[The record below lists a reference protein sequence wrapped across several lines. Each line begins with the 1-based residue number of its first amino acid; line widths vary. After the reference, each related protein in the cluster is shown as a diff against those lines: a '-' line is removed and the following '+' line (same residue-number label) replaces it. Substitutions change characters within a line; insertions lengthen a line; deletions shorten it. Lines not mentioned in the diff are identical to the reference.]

1 MLNYL
6 IDAQGGV
13 PEPEKPQIQVSK
25 PIHQSSKQ
33 SINNKSPNCPS
44 FQLHVNIGVESGLKR
59 TETKISQSLIPG
71 KQSQP
76 GDGPQILESRPL
88 VTSLGTPPPKSLG
101 VDINQEETTLLQ
113 KEPKHVLELSIEQR
127 VIGLPEKRIQQ
138 HKTQVTNVELTPR
151 LPYQV
156 TDNIKVTPLAL
167 LQVMDL
173 MGMIPESHSE
183 VIESV
188 GLFPQ
193 PPDEVGKP
201 METMKKVRV
210 SPKPSYQVTKS
221 VEVIPSPQ
229 HQAMESKMTSRP
241 QNQVTDNVKVT
252 PIVLLQ
258 VMDSMGMIKKS
269 HPHITESVGITP
281 RTQYQ
286 AMKSAEIN
294 TSLDHQ
300 VIPPGKMSPK
310 AKHAVVETVEVTEG
324 PQHEVTESVDITSKP
339 QSQVIEPLKFLPEP
353 ICQKTRSLEMI
364 SSPCHQVMDYMKVTP
379 VALLQAMDFMGI
391 IPPAQPHVV
400 ESGNSQSQIA
410 NLTPGATQPNGL
422 TSSSPATIG
431 PPEVVEYVGLPS
443 EPSPKVKESVGIVPM
458 SSHQSIHSLKVTPIT
473 PGSPIGMIIAP
484 QSQVVE
490 TQDLTSRP
498 ISQVK
503 EPLELTPGSW
513 IQVLDPV
520 GMTPQPYHEGTET
533 MALIPG
539 PPHQVME
546 SSRLTPWLQ
555 TLESSE
561 VSPRQ
566 SHQITENMG
575 LASDTWLQMKKSV
588 ELTPSHHQIMESLGT
603 VPRSLGQSTASK
615 GVSQK
620 PLHQVTESTAKTTAS
635 LLPSVE
641 YLGVQPMPQLKV
653 VDSVKLS
660 SGLQNAKS
668 EKLTLGPRMQN
679 IKSIDITTGLVPQVV
694 KYGELIPTVNS
705 IELVPE
711 LQQQTVKSDELS
723 PIPQTKSRNSVQ
735 VAPGSQL
742 QGVQFIHLTLGT
754 QQQSRKS
761 TELAPAPQLQNGKLK
776 DLTSSSQL
784 QEPQKPYAKPMELT
798 PGSQLPSVKYSE
810 LTRRPELQGIKSPKL
825 IQGPQLQDIKPVE
838 WTPISK
844 LRGLKSKLVPR
855 TQLQDM
861 KTVELK
867 FGPKMQ
873 ELTPGSQQQGMN
885 CQELTSGWQGM
896 KSVVLA
902 PEPVKKFIPGPM
914 LASVKFSSLS
924 PESQQQGEKSL
935 EFTPE
940 PKLQSIKHVKL
951 SSASLQQDI
960 KPVELP
966 PGSLLPRT
974 KSEELTPKRRYPITN
989 SSEIIPRPEHQFVEH
1004 VEMIPT
1010 PMHQVPKSVSLIS
1023 IPIYHITESSAMA
1036 QRLAHQGKETIEE
1049 SVGLTPKPTSKAM
1062 ESSGMPLGL
1071 DLQVPESVDVT
1082 PVVRNRGSK
1091 SLELTLKESYQ
1102 IPKTLELLSQSQ
1114 TQVKDLEELHT
1125 RLLQQAVGSEEM
1137 TPEPKHHT
1145 TETMGLT
1152 SKARPKR
1159 KEFLGMTPKPIRKTT
1174 GYAERFPRPYP
1185 QALEFVE
1192 VISEKRLQREDSE
1205 ALITQ
1210 SLHHVPGSS
1219 EMTPGLG
1226 YQVPESMGFTSKQR
1240 LQREESLEL
1249 PPKPTDQVA
1258 GCAESVKLIPETWQQ
1273 GDGSVGLS
1281 LSQNQ
1286 RMKYS
1291 EIGPGL
1297 QGRITEYMRISPK
1310 PPDQVPESTKTQ
1322 LHVAQG
1328 VTPVVPQKVIDYV
1341 KVTSGPPPQ
1350 VVKSVALTPGP
1361 ISQMVDCLELT
1372 PKLQDVRSSEFTSGL
1387 WLQNVKSKKLATE
1400 PTHQI
1405 LETMKL
1411 TGFQIVKTVLIP
1423 GPPLQIVKS
1432 EELAPGPIPQVVEP
1446 IGVALGSAIE
1456 ALDCLDLFPRPQL
1469 QEMVEPVEL
1478 TPRPN
1483 TKVKSAELL
1492 SQPTSPFEKP
1502 TMFTREQGLQAMKS
1516 VGTKIGSSQ
1525 IRESEDLNLG
1535 QVYQIR
1541 ESEDF
1546 TSREELQI
1554 DNYISRFLHNS
1565 SNSLISSSA
1574 ETSELG
1580 SLWDFELPE
1589 VSRTLDVKN
1598 LGTDILEPEESFI
1611 DSTMIRSSTLTLS
1624 LHNQPSDKI
1633 TNIVETPHFEIPGVG
1648 VISKER
1654 TNKKQVEELE
1664 NLLHDLSQHP
1674 PQSWRSP
1681 SRTFQSGSGT
1691 QRGLT
1696 WSVLG
1701 RQQNVWENHSWRQR
1715 LPRKYLSNM
1724 LTLGN
1729 VLGATMKRKLYSR
1742 TSLTERATA
1751 DVCQSIQNLFGVP
1764 AELMKFSQSL
1774 LEKGRGTI
1782 SQPSVVKNYIQRH
1795 TSCHDHE
1802 QRMALK
1808 MWTRGS
1814 MSSIV
1819 QQYSGTRM
1827 RIKKVNSRLNDISKE
1842 VIQPIPASCTGG
1854 QPPAPVKLESSFDIV
1869 FTRKDSVP
1877 VEESENSQSNSQTRI
1892 FESQHSLKP
1901 SFLPQAKTDFSEQF
1915 QLLQDLQ
1922 LKIAAKLLRS
1932 QIPPNVPPPLTSG
1945 LVLKYPICLRC
1956 GRCAGFSCCHK
1967 LQGTLGPY
1975 LLIYPQLHLVS
1986 TPKGHGEIRLH
1997 LGFRL
2002 RTGKRPQVS
2011 KYHRRD
2017 RPITPRSPMSP
2028 SLRKANVYTRA
2039 SKSPTSTIDFQSGS
2053 SQAPASPVQVH
2064 IRRRPYRSPDLV
2076 GKTEIRDPGQY
2087 EFTQVHSLPDSDSE
2101 DFQDEKW
2108 ANRRTQKTHDS
2119 KYPMKGTKGGRT
2131 QNAEFYTNG
2140 RAMTQSP
2147 SRELPV
2153 QFRRKRNGASQAM
2166 TASLKRQPKK
2176 SSQPKFI
2183 QLLFQGLRQAFQMA
2197 HRIMAFVGQ
2206 KPEDRSR
2213 PDHLWSSKNQH
2224 PKRKARDYYLSRDI
2238 KSDGMPVVKLK
2249 PTDLTT
2255 KQESTL
2261 REETEQLRSV
2271 QQPKWDSSFKPRH
2284 TQLPKRIVS
2293 QRSTTFKTTSSR
2305 QSMGVVQNDS
2315 SSRAK
2320 KNFGRSEISI
2330 QESKNS
2336 KSGTRVQ
2343 DRGRILQDSLK
2354 SNSHSHLKEKLT
2366 PKKRNHKS
2374 FLRQRTPCNSSERS
2388 HGSPSQRSH
2397 HSLSQRGHQSPSE
2410 RRCRSPSERSHRS
2423 PSQRSHRSLSGRS
2436 RQSPSERSHRSP
2448 SQRSHRGLSGRSRQS
2463 PSERSHRSPSQRS
2476 HRGLSGRSRQSPSE
2490 RSHRSPSQRSHRG
2503 LSGRSHQSPSE
2514 RSHRSPSQRSHR
2526 SISGRSHQSPSER
2539 SHRSPSQ
2546 RSHRSISGRSHQSP
2560 SERSHRSPSQR
2571 SHHSISRRS
2580 HQSPSQR
2587 SHCSISRRSHQS
2599 PSERIHRSPS
2609 QRSHL
2614 GLSGR
2619 SHWSPSERSHQSSSQ
2634 RSHHSISRRSHQGP
2648 SQRSHCSISRRS
2660 HQSPSERIHRSPSQ
2674 RSHRGLSG
2682 RRHQSPSE
2690 RRCRSPSER
2699 RHHSPSQKS
2708 HRSLSERSNQSP
2720 SQRSHHSV
2728 SKRSCQSPSERRCRS
2743 PSERRCRSPFQKIHH
2758 SPLGRR
2764 GHSPFG
2770 RGQHRP
2776 PVRGGR
2782 GSSERTHCSSSE
2794 RSRHSHLD
2802 RANTVIL
2809 RGVNTVGLRKPI
2821 TVPLRRDSS
2830 AATLGRGSDIV
2841 CLKIS
2846 RATQTHKIPKL
2857 GKFRVLKLTDEKRS
2871 APLIH

>member
-1 MLNYL
+1 MNSEELPSHLRQHNVRSVVFSPHFQDVKSL
-6 IDAQGGV
+6 KSN
-13 PEPEKPQIQVSK
+13 PLPQ
-25 PIHQSSKQ
+25 PQSA
-33 SINNKSPNCPS
+33 N
-44 FQLHVNIGVESGLKR
+44 
-59 TETKISQSLIPG
+59 
-71 KQSQP
+71 
-76 GDGPQILESRPL
+76 
-88 VTSLGTPPPKSLG
+88 SLG
-101 VDINQEETTLLQ
+101 
-113 KEPKHVLELSIEQR
+113 LSSCLRSPCVNSE
-127 VIGLPEKRIQQ
+127 VF
-138 HKTQVTNVELTPR
+138 
-151 LPYQV
+151 
-156 TDNIKVTPLAL
+156 A
-167 LQVMDL
+167 
-173 MGMIPESHSE
+173 PESCFQD
-183 VIESV
+183 V
-188 GLFPQ
+188 
-193 PPDEVGKP
+193 
-201 METMKKVRV
+201 
-210 SPKPSYQVTKS
+210 KS
-221 VEVIPSPQ
+221 V
-229 HQAMESKMTSRP
+229 
-241 QNQVTDNVKVT
+241 
-252 PIVLLQ
+252 
-258 VMDSMGMIKKS
+258 
-269 HPHITESVGITP
+269 
-281 RTQYQ
+281 
-286 AMKSAEIN
+286 
-294 TSLDHQ
+294 
-300 VIPPGKMSPK
+300 
-310 AKHAVVETVEVTEG
+310 
-324 PQHEVTESVDITSKP
+324 
-339 QSQVIEPLKFLPEP
+339 
-353 ICQKTRSLEMI
+353 
-364 SSPCHQVMDYMKVTP
+364 
-379 VALLQAMDFMGI
+379 
-391 IPPAQPHVV
+391 
-400 ESGNSQSQIA
+400 
-410 NLTPGATQPNGL
+410 
-422 TSSSPATIG
+422 
-431 PPEVVEYVGLPS
+431 
-443 EPSPKVKESVGIVPM
+443 
-458 SSHQSIHSLKVTPIT
+458 
-473 PGSPIGMIIAP
+473 
-484 QSQVVE
+484 
-490 TQDLTSRP
+490 
-498 ISQVK
+498 
-503 EPLELTPGSW
+503 
-513 IQVLDPV
+513 
-520 GMTPQPYHEGTET
+520 
-533 MALIPG
+533 
-539 PPHQVME
+539 
-546 SSRLTPWLQ
+546 
-555 TLESSE
+555 
-561 VSPRQ
+561 
-566 SHQITENMG
+566 
-575 LASDTWLQMKKSV
+575 
-588 ELTPSHHQIMESLGT
+588 
-603 VPRSLGQSTASK
+603 
-615 GVSQK
+615 
-620 PLHQVTESTAKTTAS
+620 
-635 LLPSVE
+635 
-641 YLGVQPMPQLKV
+641 
-653 VDSVKLS
+653 
-660 SGLQNAKS
+660 
-668 EKLTLGPRMQN
+668 
-679 IKSIDITTGLVPQVV
+679 
-694 KYGELIPTVNS
+694 
-705 IELVPE
+705 
-711 LQQQTVKSDELS
+711 
-723 PIPQTKSRNSVQ
+723 
-735 VAPGSQL
+735 
-742 QGVQFIHLTLGT
+742 
-754 QQQSRKS
+754 
-761 TELAPAPQLQNGKLK
+761 
-776 DLTSSSQL
+776 
-784 QEPQKPYAKPMELT
+784 
-798 PGSQLPSVKYSE
+798 
-810 LTRRPELQGIKSPKL
+810 
-825 IQGPQLQDIKPVE
+825 
-838 WTPISK
+838 
-844 LRGLKSKLVPR
+844 
-855 TQLQDM
+855 
-861 KTVELK
+861 
-867 FGPKMQ
+867 

-902 PEPVKKFIPGPM
+902 PEPVKKFIPGPI
-914 LASVKFSSLS
+914 LANVKFSSLS

-966 PGSLLPRT
+966 PGSLLQRT

-1004 VEMIPT
+1004 VEMIPM
-1010 PMHQVPKSVSLIS
+1010 PIHQVPKSVSLIS

-1036 QRLAHQGKETIEE
+1036 QRLAHQGKETIEK

-1062 ESSGMPLGL
+1062 ESSGFLLHQPLGL

-1082 PVVRNRGSK
+1082 PVLRNRGSK

-1114 TQVKDLEELHT
+1114 TRVKDLEELHT

-1185 QALEFVE
+1185 QALELVE

-1226 YQVPESMGFTSKQR
+1226 YQVPESMGLTSKQR

-1291 EIGPGL
+1291 DIGPGL
-1297 QGRITEYMRISPK
+1297 QGRISEYMRISPK
-1310 PPDQVPESTKTQ
+1310 PPDQVTESTKTQ

-1554 DNYISRFLHNS
+1554 DNYISRFLYNS

-1611 DSTMIRSSTLTLS
+1611 DSTMIRSSTLTSS

-1681 SRTFQSGSGT
+1681 SRMFQSGSGT

-1764 AELMKFSQSL
+1764 AELMQFSQSL

-1814 MSSIV
+1814 MSSII

-1827 RIKKVNSRLNDISKE
+1827 RINKVNSKLNDTSKE

-1877 VEESENSQSNSQTRI
+1877 VGESENSQSYSQTRI

-1945 LVLKYPICLRC
+1945 LVLKYPICLQC

-2064 IRRRPYRSPDLV
+2064 IRRRQYRSPDLV
-2076 GKTEIRDPGQY
+2076 GKTEIRDSGQY

-2101 DFQDEKW
+2101 DVQDEKW
-2108 ANRRTQKTHDS
+2108 AKRRTQKTHDS
-2119 KYPMKGTKGGRT
+2119 KYPMKGTRGGRT

-2147 SRELPV
+2147 SRELPA
-2153 QFRRKRNGASQAM
+2153 QFTRKRNGASQTM

-2183 QLLFQGLRQAFQMA
+2183 QLLFQGLKQAFQMA

-2354 SNSHSHLKEKLT
+2354 RNSHSHLKEKLT

-2423 PSQRSHRSLSGRS
+2423 PSQRSHHSLSGRS

-2448 SQRSHRGLSGRSRQS
+2448 SQKSHRGLSGRSRQS
-2463 PSERSHRSPSQRS
+2463 PSERSHRSPSQKS

-2490 RSHRSPSQRSHRG
+2490 RSHRSPSQKSHRG
-2503 LSGRSHQSPSE
+2503 LSGRSRQSPSE
-2514 RSHRSPSQRSHR
+2514 RSHRSPSQKSHR
-2526 SISGRSHQSPSER
+2526 GLSGRSRQSPSER

-2546 RSHRSISGRSHQSP
+2546 KSHRGLSGRSRQSP
-2560 SERSHRSPSQR
+2560 SERSHRSPSQKSHRGLSGRSRQSPSER
-2571 SHHSISRRS
+2571 SHRSPSQKSHRGLSGRSRQSPSERS
-2580 HQSPSQR
+2580 HRSPSQKSHRGLSGRSRQSPSERSHRSPSQKSHRGLSGRSRQSPSERSHRSPSQKSHRGLSGRSRQSPSERSHRSPSQKSHRSLSGRSHRSPSQR
-2587 SHCSISRRSHQS
+2587 SHHSISRRSHQS

-2619 SHWSPSERSHQSSSQ
+2619 
-2634 RSHHSISRRSHQGP
+2634 
-2648 SQRSHCSISRRS
+2648 
-2660 HQSPSERIHRSPSQ
+2660 
-2674 RSHRGLSG
+2674 
-2682 RRHQSPSE
+2682 RH
-2690 RRCRSPSER
+2690 
-2699 RHHSPSQKS
+2699 
-2708 HRSLSERSNQSP
+2708 
-2720 SQRSHHSV
+2720 
-2728 SKRSCQSPSERRCRS
+2728 QSPSERRCRS
-2743 PSERRCRSPFQKIHH
+2743 PSERRCRSPFQKIHR
-2758 SPLGRR
+2758 SALGRR

-2770 RGQHRP
+2770 RRQHRP

-2794 RSRHSHLD
+2794 RSRHSHSGQSKHSHFKRGQHSWSEKTHHGPPKERLKRSYPRERLRHSVSKD
-2802 RANTVIL
+2802 FKGYSNTQ
-2809 RGVNTVGLRKPI
+2809 NT
-2821 TVPLRRDSS
+2821 
-2830 AATLGRGSDIV
+2830 
-2841 CLKIS
+2841 
-2846 RATQTHKIPKL
+2846 PKL
-2857 GKFRVLKLTDEKRS
+2857 GKFRVLKLADEKRS